1 MGITQFLIEKAT
13 FIIDTTGH
21 PGIAFLMMLESMIAP
36 IPSEA
41 VMPFAGWLIATGR
54 FTFFGVFISSTI
66 GSIAGSLL
74 SYAMGYYGG
83 RALVDKFGKYLLLNH
98 SDLEATERFFAR
110 FGSSAIFIGRFIP
123 VVRHLIS
130 IPAGAGK
137 MKLLP
142 FCVYTTVGAAGWNM
156 FLAWVGFKME
166 GYRELIHQYS
176 RPVDVVVILVML
188 AAAIY
193 FVKSHL
199 KRG

>member
-13 FIIDTTGH
+13 WIIDLTGH
-21 PGIAFLMMLESMIAP
+21 PGIAVLMMFESMIAP

-41 VMPFAGWLIATGR
+41 VMPFAGWLVATGR
-54 FTFFGVFISSTI
+54 FTFLGVFISSTI
-66 GSIAGSLL
+66 GSIVGSLL
-74 SYAMGYYGG
+74 SYWIGYYGG
-83 RALVDKFGKYLLLNH
+83 RPLVEKFGKYLLLNS
-98 SDLEATERFFAR
+98 SDLEATERFFSKY
-110 FGSSAIFIGRFIP
+110 GSPAIFIGRFIP

-130 IPAGAGK
+130 LPAGAGK

-142 FCVYTTVGAAGWNM
+142 FCIYTTIGASAWNM

-166 GYRELIHQYS
+166 GYRELIHHYS
-176 RPVDVVVILVML
+176 RPVDVVVVLVILAG
-188 AAAIY
+188 AAY